1 MKTLNQVIQEY
12 TRLVQSGEIQTAY
25 REIQAFMRK
34 LRADFIKKYP
44 ESYIGSVYQ
53 GNMDLTFF
61 SLHTE
66 LLKEKGLKISVVYL
80 HKRGCFE
87 VWLSARNRDI
97 AKNYDPALFSD
108 MTDEFSVLHNAENP
122 DAIIE
127 SALTSEPDFD
137 KQDVLVERI
146 HQGVEVFVAAVSSR
160 L

>member
-1 MKTLNQVIQEY
+1 MKTLNQVIKEY

-34 LRADFIKKYP
+34 LRADFINKYP

-66 LLKEKGLKISVVYL
+66 LQKEKGLKISVVYL
-80 HKRGCFE
+80 HERGSFE

-97 AKNYDPALFSD
+97 AKNYDPALFTD
-108 MTDEFSVLHNAENP
+108 MTDEIRVFHNTENQE
-122 DAIIE
+122 AIIE
-127 SALTSEPDFD
+127 STLTSEPNFD
-137 KQDVLVERI
+137 DQDLLAERI
-146 HQGVEVFVAAVSSR
+146 HQGVEVFVTAVSSR
-160 L
+160 F